1 MEAREQKKFLLLFC
15 HIRKKLLSLHQQI
28 KILKDMKNFIVRF
41 EAIGTNDN
49 TLEGF
54 FDEQTVIEDVKYLL
68 ESWYSSGLKWFVI
81 EDEDEEIIYDSQE

>member
-1 MEAREQKKFLLLFC
+1 
-15 HIRKKLLSLHQQI
+15 
-28 KILKDMKNFIVRF
+28 MKNFIVRF

-49 TLEGF
+49 TLERF

>member
-1 MEAREQKKFLLLFC
+1 MSHK
-15 HIRKKLLSLHQQI
+15 KKLVPLQHQT
-28 KILKDMKNFIVRF
+28 KISKDMKNFIVEF

-54 FDEQTVIEDVKYLL
+54 FDEQTVIEDVKRFL
-68 ESWYSSGLKWFVI
+68 ESKYGCRLKWFVI